1 LAAGTRVTIG
11 VTAGLGPIS
20 RRKETFINIRKI
32 INRRIRKQGQNVD
45 LAGDVNA
52 VISANVGERG
62 SVTRT
67 SSKQRVVQRSR
78 AEASAGTESIEGGAD
93 ESSG

>member
-1 LAAGTRVTIG
+1 M
-11 VTAGLGPIS
+11 
-20 RRKETFINIRKI
+20 NIRKI

-67 SSKQRVVQRSR
+67 SSKQRIVQRSR
-78 AEASAGTESIEGGAD
+78 AKASAGTESIDSRAPDETGGA
-93 ESSG
+93 